1 MDSEPIS
8 YNYNGETILIYP
20 GHLFTKNELI
30 SRLKEMNFALVDDS
44 YEKQDLVVIYEI
56 ATSYQKNIEK
66 IIPKLKKD
74 DKYMKLKE
82 RLQKNN
88 KIEPNNNG
96 INSFFK
102 NLKSKLLFSN
112 TSKEVNNLNDDN
124 EKKDKDNDNNS
135 SSNNSYL
142 YSFSTY
148 LLKKLFKLLY
158 KCKFSILKIAFLIM
172 FYYSLKNF
180 TESSSRGFVRGM
192 ILRNLFSIITLKRY
206 LMFILIIYI
215 IRFITNSLIYCL
227 FAFFGFGTIFYIFR
241 ESIPNFY

>member
-74 DKYMKLKE
+74 YKYMKLKE

-88 KIEPNNNG
+88 KMEPNNNG
-96 INSFFK
+96 INSFFR

-112 TSKEVNNLNDDN
+112 TSKEVN
-124 EKKDKDNDNNS
+124 K
-135 SSNNSYL
+135 
-142 YSFSTY
+142 
-148 LLKKLFKLLY
+148 
-158 KCKFSILKIAFLIM
+158 
-172 FYYSLKNF
+172 
-180 TESSSRGFVRGM
+180 
-192 ILRNLFSIITLKRY
+192 
-206 LMFILIIYI
+206 
-215 IRFITNSLIYCL
+215 
-227 FAFFGFGTIFYIFR
+227 
-241 ESIPNFY
+241 